1 MDRRPRCSAPGPLRC
16 VRRKL
21 PRAGTSGQVWTPSEI
36 HVSLPIT
43 RVVGRLLPNRR
54 WTWLVL
60 SLLVSG
66 VAVAAL
72 VTLRD
77 RAQEA
82 RAKEQTVRVYR
93 AQLEQA
99 IQDIT
104 PIGTYLAVANPT
116 LLRRIGSEQTA
127 RTSKQLAAV
136 HEVDPRGAE
145 RIKEI
150 LTGVLGAL
158 SDPTLTTDRLDDR
171 AKLEGQSVEALA
183 IANRIADREAARA
196 DHAEKVSLY
205 GSIGALAFA
214 ILVIAALLTRER
226 QQSLAHARRHSADM
240 QHLAD
245 HDSLTGLRNRRRF
258 DQDLDEL
265 SASTERGVVEIVVC
279 DLDGFKAIND
289 RLGHHAGDAVLITTA
304 ADLQSAV
311 GSAGTVYRTGGD
323 EFSVISAPGDRIGD
337 RVREAIETDG
347 RGSVGVAAWP
357 VDDTDPHDVV
367 RMADHRMYE
376 NKRAHAAARAAE
388 QRAA

>member
-1 MDRRPRCSAPGPLRC
+1 M
-16 VRRKL
+16 
-21 PRAGTSGQVWTPSEI
+21 
-36 HVSLPIT
+36 
-43 RVVGRLLPNRR
+43 GRLLPNRR

-66 VAVAAL
+66 VAIAAL
-72 VTLRD
+72 VSFRD

-104 PIGTYLAVANPT
+104 PIGTYLAIANPK
-116 LLRRIGSEQTA
+116 LLRRIGAEQTA

-136 HEVDPRGAE
+136 REVDPRGAD
-145 RIKEI
+145 RIKQI
-150 LTGVLGAL
+150 LASVLGAL

-171 AKLEGQSVEALA
+171 AKLEAQSVEALS
-183 IANRIADREAARA
+183 IASAIADREAARA
-196 DHAEKVSLY
+196 DDAEKVSLY

-214 ILVIAALLTRER
+214 VLVIAALLTRER
-226 QQSLAHARRHSADM
+226 QQSLAHARKHSAEM

-258 DQDLDEL
+258 DADLAAL
-265 SASTERGVVEIVVC
+265 AGTTERGVVEIIVC

-304 ADLQSAV
+304 TDLQAAV
-311 GSAGTVYRTGGD
+311 GDHATVYRTGGD
-323 EFSVISAPGDRIGD
+323 EFCVISRPGRRIAEA
-337 RVREAIETDG
+337 VRTAMETDG

-357 VDDTDPHDVV
+357 VDEADPHSVV
-367 RMADHRMYE
+367 RVADHRMYE
-376 NKRAHAAARAAE
+376 RKRAGAATRRLGDRAA
-388 QRAA
+388 